1 MPFGIWKL
9 SFAAVLIV
17 VGLSG
22 CGNGSEMAFWEACT
36 KNVKRGMTLSEVER
50 ICGKAQYLGK
60 TGPFQGYK
68 YTPPRRNRIGSSFSR
83 TTSSRKPK
91 FRAAIANSSP
101 PGKRHELSLRYF

>member
-9 SFAAVLIV
+9 SSAAVLIV

-68 YTPPRRNRIGSSFSR
+68 YTHPKTKQDWLLFFENDILKEAQVPSGNR
-83 TTSSRKPK
+83 
-91 FRAAIANSSP
+91 
-101 PGKRHELSLRYF
+101 

>member
-68 YTPPRRNRIGSSFSR
+68 YTYPKTKQDWLLFFENDILKEAQVPSGNR
-83 TTSSRKPK
+83 
-91 FRAAIANSSP
+91 
-101 PGKRHELSLRYF
+101 

>member
-68 YTPPRRNRIGSSFSR
+68 YTHPNTKQDWLLFFENDILKEAQVPSGNR
-83 TTSSRKPK
+83 
-91 FRAAIANSSP
+91 
-101 PGKRHELSLRYF
+101 